1 MSMLAHG
8 NKTRLLKN
16 HILALAPLLAVAALT
31 PQIVLAAGDMDLDG
45 STPHGSFIEN
55 QMDPALEGTWSI
67 LQVQIEQGGQ
77 TIVFPNSG
85 ATLSILDS
93 GSFREDYS
101 TESNGPRATDIVV
114 GDLVSPT
121 RLSPVSTCKMVTTG
135 EAIGVLS
142 AYWEEATGTMD
153 APEIRVSI
161 SPAASTR
168 PTVRCAGSSEI
179 LGNMVTPA
187 LGMGRPSGN
196 GDAGPY
202 VAYSYML
209 DRDNFT
215 DSPNAFTDLEI
226 WSVSDNPVRT
236 RYYLRK
242 VE

>member
-1 MSMLAHG
+1 MSPYRSKKVEAFLTLMLSA
-8 NKTRLLKN
+8 TV
-16 HILALAPLLAVAALT
+16 LAPNAAMAV
-31 PQIVLAAGDMDLDG
+31 GDIDLDG
-45 STPHGSFIEN
+45 STPHGTFIEN
-55 QMDPALEGTWSI
+55 QMDPALVGTWTV

-85 ATLSILDS
+85 ATLSILNS

-101 TESNGPRATDIVV
+101 TESNGPRATDIAV

-121 RLSPVSTCKMVTTG
+121 ILSPAATCKMVTTG
-135 EAIGVLS
+135 EAIGVLA
-142 AYWEEATGTMD
+142 AYWEEASGTME

-168 PTVRCAGSSEI
+168 PEVRCAGSSEI
-179 LGNMVTPA
+179 IGNMVTPA

-196 GDAGPY
+196 GNAGPY
-202 VAYSYML
+202 VAYAYML

-215 DSPNAFTDLEI
+215 DAPNAFTDLEI
-226 WSVSDNPVRT
+226 WSVSTDPVRT